1 MLKKMICVFA
11 ALISA
16 GAVAAGMVKAAEER
30 YFGYDID
37 GNTLT
42 VMENWEFDKAD
53 YRDKLLVLVYDGDN
67 LIKASPAQP
76 GEVANEHMATIPDG
90 IENMKIKAAY
100 VNDMGGIEIEAV
112 PHYVDAVVDYT
123 VTTKDDVTIYFK
135 EVTDDMPLRM
145 RWKTDGSSEIN
156 MTISG
161 NAAEYTELFEE
172 DVLSIACP
180 PTRENLD
187 NMSCYDIKVS
197 RNVIEDD
204 LISADVESN
213 VIVMPQ
219 RSFKTVLPEDD
230 FRLLDVGTEYRMNL
244 DVFGRVTYHM
254 GMIGSYGTHGN
265 VIGMYESED
274 AEQPI
279 VRILDVTHKKP
290 RIEEYE
296 CKTAAHADE
305 FYNMATGTEEGYKGE
320 LTIKDIYENI
330 KSGTTF
336 CKYKLTN
343 GKIKFDKAQPPSGG
357 EALLFNKDKCSLGTY
372 HIDPEAT
379 LIVDVSGLLE
389 GGSDIKTLDFD
400 QLEDGKSYSGW
411 LYYKNSDSVYFYA
424 MIVNKR

>member
-1 MLKKMICVFA
+1 MKKIIITFA
-11 ALISA
+11 LLAA
-16 GAVAAGMVKAAEER
+16 AVATAVSAHAAEKP
-30 YFGYDID
+30 YFGYELD

-42 VMENWEFDKAD
+42 VMENWEFDKNE
-53 YRDKLLVLVYDGDN
+53 YQDKLFVLIYDVDK
-67 LIKASPAQP
+67 LIKVCPAKP
-76 GEVANEHMATIPDG
+76 GEVANEFVTTVPDDV
-90 IENMKIKAAY
+90 ENMKIKAAY
-100 VNDMGGIEIEAV
+100 VNDNGGIEIEPV
-112 PHYVDAVVDYT
+112 SHYVDAVVDYE

-145 RWKTDGSSEIN
+145 SWKTDGSSDIN

-161 NAAEYTELFEE
+161 TAIEYKDLCEY
-172 DVLSIACP
+172 DVLSIA
-180 PTRENLD
+180 REPEREILD
-187 NMSCYDIKVS
+187 NMPYYDIKVS
-197 RNVIEDD
+197 RNVIEEN
-204 LISADVESN
+204 LISADAERN
-213 VIVMPQ
+213 FIVMPQ
-219 RSFKTVLPEDD
+219 GTFKTAISTEDIQ
-230 FRLLDVGTEYRMNL
+230 LLDSYTEYSMDL
-244 DVFGRVTYHM
+244 DVFGRVAYHNE
-254 GMIGSYGTHGN
+254 MIGSYGTHGN

-279 VRILDVTHKKP
+279 VRILDVTRKKP

-379 LIVDVSGLLE
+379 LIIDVSGLLE
-389 GGSDIKTLDFD
+389 EGSDIKTIEFD
-400 QLEDGKSYSGW
+400 KLEDGKSYTAR
-411 LYYKNSDSVYFYA
+411 LYDKNTDAVYRYA
-424 MIVNKR
+424 MIIGNK